1 MTTDD
6 RSDQPA
12 ADRLRSQ
19 AKKLTIDLQEMEKIA
34 GDVVQENLGQMR
46 ENAVEYIERGRDE
59 VQKAE
64 HTVGA
69 LIRDRPFQ
77 SILIAAGVG
86 WFLGRFW
93 QRR

>member
-6 RSDQPA
+6 RSDRPA

-19 AKKLTIDLQEMEKIA
+19 AQKLTTDLQEIENIA

-46 ENAVEYIERGRDE
+46 DNASEYVERGRDE
-59 VQKAE
+59 VRKAE
-64 HTVGA
+64 HTIEA
-69 LIRDRPFQ
+69 LIRDRPLK

-86 WFLGRFW
+86 WFVGRFW

>member
-6 RSDQPA
+6 RSDQTA
-12 ADRLRSQ
+12 ADRLHSQ
-19 AKKLTIDLQEMEKIA
+19 AQKLTIDLREMGNIA
-34 GDVVQENLGQMR
+34 GDAVQENLGQMR
-46 ENAVEYIERGRDE
+46 ENAAEYIERGRDG

-64 HTVGA
+64 HTVEA
-69 LIRDRPFQ
+69 LIRNRPFR